1 MTDIIY
7 LACPYTS
14 PDEAVRN
21 ERQALATKVAAYLMQ
36 QGNVVFSPIT
46 HGHAVAAHLPAELT
60 NDGEFWMVQ
69 CLPVLE
75 RCSVLVIL
83 PLPGWEKSKGIA
95 QEVRF
100 ALERGMD
107 IAMLQNK
114 SGQDYEVLLEPVSSE
129 VFIEHVKSML
139 SITEPSATFPATGAS
154 DARH

>member
-21 ERQALATKVAAYLMQ
+21 ERQALATKMAAYLMQ

-60 NDGEFWMVQ
+60 NDGEFWMAQ

-83 PLPGWEKSKGIA
+83 PLPGWEKSIGIA
-95 QEVRF
+95 KEVRF

-107 IAMLQNK
+107 ITMLQNK
-114 SGQDYEVLLEPVSSE
+114 PGRDCEVLLEPVSNE
-129 VFIEHVKSML
+129 VFTEHIKFML
-139 SITEPSATFPATGAS
+139 SATEPSTPFPTTGAFN
-154 DARH
+154 ARH